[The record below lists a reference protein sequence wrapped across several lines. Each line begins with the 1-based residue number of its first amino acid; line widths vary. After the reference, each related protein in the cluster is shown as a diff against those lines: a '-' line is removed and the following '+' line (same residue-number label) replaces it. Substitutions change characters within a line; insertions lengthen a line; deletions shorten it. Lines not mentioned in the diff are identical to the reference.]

1 MMLYV
6 LAGHCLVIVYRLAA
20 GGIAYWH
27 RYLDLDGLG
36 LGFGVGGGRHD
47 LDIGFTLWRVAAGRL
62 LKLSLIHI

>member
-6 LAGHCLVIVYRLAA
+6 LAGHCLVILYRLAA

-36 LGFGVGGGRHD
+36 LGLGLGFGVGGGRLD
-47 LDIGFTLWRVAAGRL
+47 LDIGFP
-62 LKLSLIHI
+62 